1 MAVDGAPETAARET
15 AADEATVA
23 GVILAAGF
31 SRRFGPFNKLVLPVD
46 GEPMVRRVAT
56 VALEAGLAPVVVVT
70 GHQADAVWT
79 ALEGL
84 PVDFVHNPAAQT
96 GLASSLVA
104 GVRAL
109 PEAVVGAAIL
119 LADMPRVKSATVRVV
134 AEALGLGAR
143 EPATREPGI
152 REPGIGGTVSV
163 PVHDGR
169 RGNPVA
175 WGRAHFGEILALEGD
190 RGARDL
196 LDRHPSCVVE
206 VPVDDPGVLRD
217 VDTLQAWEAEG
228 REPRAAA
235 PDSG

>member
-1 MAVDGAPETAARET
+1 MAGDGAPETAA
-15 AADEATVA
+15 AEATVA

-31 SRRFGPFNKLVLPVD
+31 SRRFGPFNKLLLPVD

-70 GHQADAVWT
+70 GHQADGVWT
-79 ALEGL
+79 ALGGL

-109 PEAVVGAAIL
+109 PEAVAGAAIL
-119 LADMPRVKSATVRVV
+119 LADMPRVRSATVRVV
-134 AEALGLGAR
+134 AEALELEAR
-143 EPATREPGI
+143 EPGTREP
-152 REPGIGGTVSV
+152 RIGGTVSV
-163 PVHDGR
+163 PMHDGR

-175 WGRAHFGEILALEGD
+175 WARAHFAEILKLEGD
-190 RGARDL
+190 RGARAL

-228 REPRAAA
+228 REPGADA
-235 PDSG
+235 SGSD